1 MICQPSPNYRID
13 QKILKNA
20 KRLKIISSPSTGLT
34 HIDLDYC
41 KKKKIKVLSLSGTK
55 DVNNIKASSE
65 FTFLLMLNT
74 LKKYNLINS
83 QIKKKFLASK

>member
-1 MICQPSPNYRID
+1 M
-13 QKILKNA
+13 
-20 KRLKIISSPSTGLT
+20 
-34 HIDLDYC
+34 
-41 KKKKIKVLSLSGTK
+41 SGTK

-83 QIKKKFLASK
+83 QIKKNFWRQNENLMRSNELNKKIVAIIGFGRIGNNLSKFLKPFGVKIVVYDKYKKL